1 MKQAL
6 YKLGPCKHTRTKR
19 KHESKMPKQPTNQAP
34 TAQTTESARALRLR
48 TRTVRA
54 QSQTLER
61 KTAKQR
67 GARAGQPLGSQAQDT
82 APAAGQVGAASMQLS
97 TARAGQP
104 LGSQAQD
111 TAPAAG
117 RVGAASMQLSTARAG
132 QAGAPTNEGWR
143 PNIWVKVQAGS
154 ASGGEGFTYYH
165 VSPTTQVGDLT
176 LSLCKKLSLDFE
188 TVMLL
193 LRLDSEHKGTDPI
206 LKENG
211 SLLLQ
216 SRQQHQARELS
227 SGSQLP
233 ADDATLKEL
242 MELRSEKPGIVYVH
256 VKRLGAIT
264 RVFRMKSKRLSKL
277 LDAYC
282 EQESL
287 DKRTVILFRELN
299 ATETGE
305 SPILVDP
312 VVFHAHIC

>member
-19 KHESKMPKQPTNQAP
+19 KHQSKMPMQRTNQPP
-34 TAQTTESARALRLR
+34 TAQTPETARALRLR

-54 QSQTLER
+54 QNQTLER

-67 GARAGQPLGSQAQDT
+67 GARAGQPLGSQAQET

-104 LGSQAQD
+104 PGSQAQE

-117 RVGAASMQLSTARAG
+117 QVGAASMQLSTARAG
-132 QAGAPTNEGWR
+132 QP
-143 PNIWVKVQAGS
+143 PGS
-154 ASGGEGFTYYH
+154 QEFTYYH

-188 TVMLL
+188 TVMVL

-264 RVFRMKSKRLSKL
+264 RVFRMKSNRLSKL

>member
-54 QSQTLER
+54 QSQTLGR
-61 KTAKQR
+61 KTTKQSA
-67 GARAGQPLGSQAQDT
+67 ARVGQPLGSQAQ
-82 APAAGQVGAASMQLS
+82 A
-97 TARAGQP
+97 
-104 LGSQAQD
+104 

-154 ASGGEGFTYYH
+154 ASGGEGFTYQH
-165 VSPTTQVGDLT
+165 VSPTTQVRDLKR
-176 LSLCKKLSLDFE
+176 SLCEKLSLDFQ
-188 TVMLL
+188 TGMVLL
-193 LRLDSEHKGTDPI
+193 WLDPEHKGTDPI
-206 LKENG
+206 LKEND

-216 SRQQHQARELS
+216 SRQEDQAREPS

-233 ADDATLKEL
+233 ADDATLKAL
-242 MELRSEKPGIVYVH
+242 MELRGENPGIVYVH
-256 VKRLGAIT
+256 VKRPGAMT
-264 RVFRMKSKRLSKL
+264 RVVRMKSKHLSKL
-277 LDAYC
+277 RDAYC
-282 EQESL
+282 AEESL
-287 DKRTVILFRELN
+287 DKRTVLLFRELN
-299 ATETGE
+299 DTETGE
-305 SPILVDP
+305 SPILVDR
-312 VVFHAHIC
+312 VVFHAHICS

>member
-67 GARAGQPLGSQAQDT
+67 G
-82 APAAGQVGAASMQLS
+82 
-97 TARAGQP
+97 ARAGQP

-188 TVMLL
+188 TVMVL

>member
-19 KHESKMPKQPTNQAP
+19 KHQSKIPMQRTNLP
-34 TAQTTESARALRLR
+34 ETARELRLR
-48 TRTVRA
+48 RRIERA
-54 QSQTLER
+54 ENQMLER

-82 APAAGQVGAASMQLS
+82 APAAGLVGAASMQLS

-104 LGSQAQD
+104 LGSQ
-111 TAPAAG
+111 
-117 RVGAASMQLSTARAG
+117 
-132 QAGAPTNEGWR
+132 E
-143 PNIWVKVQAGS
+143 
-154 ASGGEGFTYYH
+154 FTYSH

-176 LSLCKKLSLDFE
+176 LSFCKQQSLDFN
-188 TVMLL
+188 TVVVL
-193 LRLDSEHKGTDPI
+193 LRLDPEHEGTDPI

-211 SLLLQ
+211 SLFLQ

-227 SGSQLP
+227 SGSQP

-242 MELRSEKPGIVYVH
+242 MELRGEKRGIVYVH
-256 VKRLGAIT
+256 VKRPGAMT
-264 RVFRMKSKRLSKL
+264 RVVRMQSNRLYKL
-277 LDAYC
+277 RDAYC
-282 EQESL
+282 EAESL
-287 DKRTVILFRELN
+287 DKRTVVLFRELN

-305 SPILVDP
+305 SPILDDW

>member
-67 GARAGQPLGSQAQDT
+67 G
-82 APAAGQVGAASMQLS
+82 
-97 TARAGQP
+97 ARAGQP